1 MSKKLKIGD
10 LVSCYGAGGYSY
22 GVITKTGREYP
33 EGSSRYK
40 SDFADIRWSD
50 LTGNRRIYKCYAS
63 WDVISVEARPNGKT

>member
-22 GVITKTGREYP
+22 GVVTKTGRDYP
-33 EGSSRYK
+33 DNGRYRSK
-40 SDFADIRWSD
+40 FADIRWSD
-50 LTGNRRIYKCYAS
+50 LSGDRRVYKCYAS